1 MISRK
6 LVMGV
11 GVLCALIL
19 AVVLLAVPG
28 TPSSARSADR
38 AAQVQSVA
46 AAPET
51 AAQVEDVVLAAPAAA
66 NDRLILSYAAKFVCM
81 KPIQPGSYYYG
92 AVAPLVEE
100 STGVVIHNPNSFPV
114 MLYKKAVRA
123 PVENPFTTAQ
133 GVAPGNWV
141 TVTLQPDYAF
151 RVDCDDIAKLLTNNP
166 NATFIGTFGIGVEV
180 EGMVVIAIGPQTNA
194 AGTVQR
200 YGPLDVTAE
209 YARSS
214 EVMKKDIHYQ
224 PWWTW
229 WWWGLPWRIGYAYE
243 RVVPV
248 PNPTL
253 NIDCRELLYTA
264 LHEDVLREIAP
275 ISSTLANLTNAALN
289 AGRQIDPTSVGQL
302 TDQQPPALVAMI
314 GGCRK
319 LINGTAL
326 NVDID
331 YVLLSNKS
339 PADADPRT
347 PGVPPTAA
355 LYPWW
360 PGRWYDLPVVQ
371 PQNVSTDIDKYF
383 RQWHTQRWLD
393 VPGADPAT
401 VNAAMVYWFP
411 YWCGWSYWWWWGN
424 SNDCTD
430 IAVGEGESLDVE
442 QVTPTR
448 VFTVKWPP
456 IP

>member
-1 MISRK
+1 MFNRK
-6 LVMGV
+6 VLMGV
-11 GVLCALIL
+11 SVLGVLVLAIVLI
-19 AVVLLAVPG
+19 AAPG

-38 AAQVQSVA
+38 AAEVQSAV
-46 AAPET
+46 
-51 AAQVEDVVLAAPAAA
+51 DVPAVDEVIAAPAAA

-81 KPIQPGSYYYG
+81 EPIQPGAYYYG
-92 AVAPLVEE
+92 AVAPLVKE

-114 MLYKKAVRA
+114 TLYKKAVRA
-123 PVENPFTTAQ
+123 PVENPFTVEQ
-133 GVAPGNWV
+133 GVAPGKWV

-180 EGMVVIAIGPQTNA
+180 EGMVVVGIGPQFNA

-209 YARSS
+209 YARST

-243 RVVPV
+243 RVIPV
-248 PNPTL
+248 QNPLL
-253 NIDCRELLYTA
+253 NIDCRGLLYTA
-264 LHEDVLREIAP
+264 LREDAQSIVDTQQRAL
-275 ISSTLANLTNAALN
+275 TLAALDV
-289 AGRQIDPTSVGQL
+289 GQQLDPTSAGQL

-326 NVDID
+326 NVDVD

-339 PADADPRT
+339 PADTDPRT
-347 PGVPPTAA
+347 PGAAPTAV

-393 VPGADPAT
+393 VAGADPAT

-411 YWCGWSYWWWWGN
+411 YWCGWNYWWWWGN

-430 IAVGEGESLDVE
+430 IALGAGESLDVE

-448 VFTVKWPP
+448 VFMVKWPP
-456 IP
+456 VP

>member
-1 MISRK
+1 MFNRK
-6 LVMGV
+6 VLMGV
-11 GVLCALIL
+11 SVLGALVL
-19 AVVLLAVPG
+19 AVVLIAAPG

-38 AAQVQSVA
+38 AAEVQSGA
-46 AAPET
+46 AAPQT
-51 AAQVEDVVLAAPAAA
+51 DVILEAPAAA

-81 KPIQPGSYYYG
+81 EPLQAGMYYYG
-92 AVAPLVEE
+92 AVAPLVKE

-114 MLYKKAVRA
+114 TLYKKAVRA
-123 PVENPFTTAQ
+123 PVENPFTVEQ
-133 GVAPGNWV
+133 GVAPGKWV

-180 EGMVVIAIGPQTNA
+180 EGMVVIGIGPQFNA

-209 YARSS
+209 YARST

-229 WWWGLPWRIGYAYE
+229 WWWSLPWRIGYAYE
-243 RVVPV
+243 RVIPV
-248 PNPTL
+248 QNPTL

-264 LHEDVLREIAP
+264 LHEDVARDV
-275 ISSTLANLTNAALN
+275 ISPTLQNLTHQALE

-319 LINGTAL
+319 LMNGTAL
-326 NVDID
+326 NVDVD

-339 PADADPRT
+339 PADTDPRT
-347 PGVPPTAA
+347 PGAAPTAV

-371 PQNVSTDIDKYF
+371 PQNISTDIDKYF

-411 YWCGWSYWWWWGN
+411 YWCGWNYWWWWGN

-430 IAVGEGESLDVE
+430 IAVGAGESLDVE

-448 VFTVKWPP
+448 VFMVKWPP
-456 IP
+456 VP